1 MISKKISLIAMVSV
15 VAVASILYGVSE
27 TTPTVTR
34 VSVAQFGDFTF
45 AEKVE
50 RSHLVVIGT
59 VIDVGVK
66 IFPEDIIDVDEH
78 GNEYVFEHN
87 EIPKAEVTLQIL
99 EVLKD
104 DLDWSSDEVTFYD
117 DVNIAVGK
125 TDSKVTRFVS
135 QYAMDYQKGD
145 RGLFL
150 INDDHG
156 LNMLGYASFYP
167 IHDEK
172 DTITTELDQL
182 LEKAPIELSEA
193 KTIAQT
199 AGMDSLS
206 AEDGDGLEQIDS
218 RLSETK
224 AEIEII
230 SAQSRKIYASTPEVK
245 NQILN
250 AKQTIK
256 ESEIPYRGLG
266 TDFKNGALV
275 IGFQSQEIA
284 DQYIPTINT
293 MIGVPYYLEID
304 VQDEFLSCT
313 TRPSDCDSSVGG
325 IKISTQSSVAGS
337 ASGGKTVI
345 DTTLTNPVKEDRTA
359 LNSLEDAFD
368 SAETDMERESIKAEA
383 QNLLG
388 EPRSF
393 AADAQRTLQYGNA
406 KEVLTDS
413 IVEMPKQ
420 DGHNAIPFTQ
430 IGYSTRSGMLE
441 VGIHQDFATADN
453 MRQYESIIRAIIGD
467 QIDLR
472 ISNGGNY
479 WVTAQEEL
487 VEDLSGGKGIC
498 GPQTVS
504 VNGTCVPDYEAIC
517 GPETMVWG
525 GKCTSIDEVPYHRA
539 PEADCLIATA
549 SYGSELAPQV
559 QMLRE
564 VRDNILLSTYSGA
577 LFMDAF
583 NSVYYSF
590 SPQIAQLENENPVFR
605 EAVRAFITPMIST
618 LSVMTL
624 ASDGSE
630 SEVIFFGVSAIGL
643 IVGMYIVTPV
653 IVVWQVRKRIYT
665 NDEKLT

>member
-1 MISKKISLIAMVSV
+1 MFLFIN
-15 VAVASILYGVSE
+15 Y
-27 TTPTVTR
+27 
-34 VSVAQFGDFTF
+34 
-45 AEKVE
+45 
-50 RSHLVVIGT
+50 
-59 VIDVGVK
+59 
-66 IFPEDIIDVDEH
+66 EDL
-78 GNEYVFEHN
+78 GKST
-87 EIPKAEVTLQIL
+87 IP
-99 EVLKD
+99 
-104 DLDWSSDEVTFYD
+104 S
-117 DVNIAVGK
+117 
-125 TDSKVTRFVS
+125 TDK
-135 QYAMDYQKGD
+135 
-145 RGLFL
+145 GLFL

-156 LNMLGYASFYP
+156 LNISGYTSFYP
-167 IHDEK
+167 IYEGK
-172 DTITTELDQL
+172 DTITTELDKL
-182 LEKAPIELSEA
+182 LEKAPIELFEA
-193 KTIAQT
+193 KAVAQA
-199 AGMDSLS
+199 AGVNSLS

-256 ESEIPYRGLG
+256 ESEILYRGLG

-284 DQYIPTINT
+284 DQYIPAINT

-313 TRPSDCDSSVGG
+313 TRPSDCDPSVGG
-325 IKISTQSSVAGS
+325 VKISTQSSATGS

-345 DTTLTNPVKEDRTA
+345 DTTFTNPAKEDRTA

-368 SAETDMERESIKAEA
+368 SAETDTERESIKAEA
-383 QNLLG
+383 QNLLM
-388 EPRSF
+388 ELPSF
-393 AADAQRTLQYGNA
+393 AADAQRTLQYDNA
-406 KEVLTDS
+406 KEILTDS

-472 ISNGGNY
+472 ISNGGSY

-487 VEDLSGGKGIC
+487 VEDLSGGEGIC
-498 GPQTVS
+498 GPQTIV
-504 VNGTCVPDYEAIC
+504 VNGTCVADYEAIC
-517 GPETMVWG
+517 GSGATVVDE
-525 GKCTSIDEVPYHRA
+525 KCVGYGLATAKRTE
-539 PEADCLIATA
+539 DCLIATA
-549 SYGSELAPQV
+549 SYGSEMAPQV

-564 VRDNILLSTYSGA
+564 IRDNILLSTYSGT
-577 LFMDAF
+577 LFMNGF

-590 SPQIAQLENENPVFR
+590 SPQVAQLENDNPVFK
-605 EAVRAFITPMIST
+605 EAVKTFITPMIST

-624 ASDGSE
+624 ANEGSE
-630 SEVIFFGVSAIGL
+630 NEVIFFGVSVIGL

-653 IVVWQVRKRIYT
+653 IVVWQVRKRI
-665 NDEKLT
+665 

>member
-1 MISKKISLIAMVSV
+1 MINKKIGLTAAISLIV
-15 VAVASILYGVSE
+15 VASILYGVSE

-45 AEKVE
+45 ADQVE
-50 RSHLVVIGT
+50 RSHLVVIGIVT
-59 VIDVGVK
+59 DVGVK
-66 IFPEDIIDVDEH
+66 IFPEDIIDVDGH

-87 EIPKAEVTLQIL
+87 EIPKAEVTLRIL

-104 DLDWSSDEVTFYD
+104 DLGWSSDEVTFYD

-125 TDSKVTRFVS
+125 TDGQVTRFVS

-145 RGLFL
+145 NGLFL

-167 IHDEK
+167 IHDGK
-172 DTITTELDQL
+172 ATITTELDKL

-199 AGMDSLS
+199 AGTNSLS
-206 AEDGDGLEQIDS
+206 AEDKNGLEQIDS

-224 AEIEII
+224 AKIEII
-230 SAQSRKIYASTPEVK
+230 SAQSREIYASTPEVK

-313 TRPSDCDSSVGG
+313 TRPSDCDPSVGG
-325 IKISTQSSVAGS
+325 IKISTQSSATGS

-345 DTTLTNPVKEDRTA
+345 DTTLTNPVKEDRTV

-368 SAETDMERESIKAEA
+368 SAETDAEKESIMAEV

-393 AADAQRTLQYGNA
+393 AADVQRTLQYDNA
-406 KEVLTDS
+406 KEILTDS

-441 VGIHQDFATADN
+441 VKIHQDFATAEN

-479 WVTAQEEL
+479 WVAAQEEL
-487 VEDLSGGKGIC
+487 VEDLPGDEGIC
-498 GPQTVS
+498 GPQTIV
-504 VNGTCVPDYEAIC
+504 VNGTCVADYEAIC

-564 VRDNILLSTYSGA
+564 VRDNVLRSTYSGA

-590 SPQIAQLENENPVFR
+590 SPQVAQLENEHPIFR
-605 EAVRAFITPMIST
+605 EAVKAFITPMIST

-624 ASDGSE
+624 ANDGSE
-630 SEVIFFGVSAIGL
+630 SEVILFGVSTIGL
-643 IVGMYIVTPV
+643 IVGMYIAAPV
-653 IVVWQVRKRIYT
+653 IAVWQVRKRI
-665 NDEKLT
+665 

>member
-1 MISKKISLIAMVSV
+1 MINKKIGLTAAISLIV
-15 VAVASILYGVSE
+15 VASILYGVSE

-34 VSVAQFGDFTF
+34 VSVARFGDFTF
-45 AEKVE
+45 ADQVE
-50 RSHLVVIGT
+50 RSHLVVIGVVT
-59 VIDVGVK
+59 DVGVK

-99 EVLKD
+99 DVLKD
-104 DLDWSSDEVTFYD
+104 DLGWSSDEATFYD

-125 TDSKVTRFVS
+125 TDGQVTRFVS

-156 LNMLGYASFYP
+156 LNLSGYTSFYP
-167 IHDEK
+167 IHDGK
-172 DTITTELDQL
+172 DTITTELDKL

-199 AGMDSLS
+199 AGTDSLS
-206 AEDGDGLEQIDS
+206 AEDGDGLEQIDN
-218 RLSETK
+218 RLNETK
-224 AEIEII
+224 AKIEII
-230 SAQSRKIYASTPEVK
+230 SAQSREIYASTPEVK

-250 AKQTIK
+250 AKQAIK

-275 IGFQSQEIA
+275 IGFQSQDIA

-313 TRPSDCDSSVGG
+313 TRPSDCDPSVGG
-325 IKISTQSSVAGS
+325 IKISTQSSTTGS
-337 ASGGKTVI
+337 ASGEKTVI
-345 DTTLTNPVKEDRTA
+345 DTTLTNQVKEDRA
-359 LNSLEDAFD
+359 VLNSLEDAFD
-368 SAETDMERESIKAEA
+368 SAETDTERESIKAEA
-383 QNLLG
+383 QNLLM
-388 EPRSF
+388 EPPSF
-393 AADAQRTLQYGNA
+393 AADVQRTLQYDNA
-406 KEVLTDS
+406 KEILTDS
-413 IVEMPKQ
+413 IVKMPKQ

-453 MRQYESIIRAIIGD
+453 MRQYESIIRQIIGD

-472 ISNGGNY
+472 ISNGGDY
-479 WVTAQEEL
+479 WVAAQEEL
-487 VEDLSGGKGIC
+487 VEDLSGSEGIC
-498 GPQTVS
+498 GPQTIV
-504 VNGTCVPDYEAIC
+504 VNGTCVHDYETIC
-517 GPETMVWG
+517 GPGATVVDE
-525 GKCTSIDEVPYHRA
+525 KCVGSELPPREK
-539 PEADCLIATA
+539 PSEDCLIATA
-549 SYGSELAPQV
+549 SYGSEMAPQV

-590 SPQIAQLENENPVFR
+590 SPQVAQLENENPIFR
-605 EAVRAFITPMIST
+605 EAVKTFITPMIST

-624 ASDGSE
+624 ANEGSE
-630 SEVIFFGVSAIGL
+630 SEVILFGVSAIGL
-643 IVGMYIVTPV
+643 IVGMYIAAPV
-653 IVVWQVRKRIYT
+653 IAVWQVRKRI
-665 NDEKLT
+665 

>member
-1 MISKKISLIAMVSV
+1 MINKKIGLTAAISLIV
-15 VAVASILYGVSE
+15 VASILYGVSE
-27 TTPTVTR
+27 TTPAVTR

-45 AEKVE
+45 ADQVE
-50 RSHLVVIGT
+50 RSHLVVIGVVT
-59 VIDVGVK
+59 DVGVK

-87 EIPKAEVTLQIL
+87 EIPKAEVTLRIL

-104 DLDWSSDEVTFYD
+104 DLGWSSNEVTFYD

-135 QYAMDYQKGD
+135 QYAVDYQKGD
-145 RGLFL
+145 KGLFL

-156 LNMLGYASFYP
+156 PNISGYTSFYP
-167 IHDEK
+167 IYEGK
-172 DTITTELDQL
+172 DTITTELDKL

-193 KTIAQT
+193 KAIAQA
-199 AGMDSLS
+199 AGANSLS
-206 AEDGDGLEQIDS
+206 AEDWDGLEQIDS
-218 RLSETK
+218 RLSEAK

-256 ESEIPYRGLG
+256 ESEILYRGLG

-284 DQYIPTINT
+284 DQYIPAINT
-293 MIGVPYYLEID
+293 MIGVQYYLEIN

-313 TRPSDCDSSVGG
+313 TRPSDCDPSVGG
-325 IKISTQSSVAGS
+325 VKISTQSSATGS

-345 DTTLTNPVKEDRTA
+345 DTTFPNPVKEDRTA

-368 SAETDMERESIKAEA
+368 GAETDTERESIKAEA
-383 QNLLG
+383 QNLLM
-388 EPRSF
+388 ELPSF

-406 KEVLTDS
+406 KEILTDS
-413 IVEMPKQ
+413 IVKMPKQ
-420 DGHNAIPFTQ
+420 DGHHAIPFTQ

-453 MRQYESIIRAIIGD
+453 MRQYGSIIRAIIGD

-472 ISNGGNY
+472 ISNGGSY
-479 WVTAQEEL
+479 WVAAQEEL
-487 VEDLSGGKGIC
+487 VEDLSGDEGIC

-504 VNGTCVPDYEAIC
+504 VNGTCVPDYEVIC
-517 GPETMVWG
+517 GPRTMLID
-525 GKCTSIDEVPYHRA
+525 GKCHPDAVLTAVHK
-539 PEADCLIATA
+539 DCLIATA

-564 VRDNILLSTYSGA
+564 IRDNILFSTYSGT

-605 EAVRAFITPMIST
+605 EAVKIFITPMISV

-624 ASDGSE
+624 ANEGSE
-630 SEVIFFGVSAIGL
+630 SDVVFFGVSTVGL
-643 IVGMYIVTPV
+643 VVGMYIVTPV
-653 IVVWQVRKRIYT
+653 IVVWQVRKRI
-665 NDEKLT
+665 

>member
-27 TTPTVTR
+27 TTHTVTR

-99 EVLKD
+99 KVLKD

-125 TDSKVTRFVS
+125 TDGQVTRFVS

-145 RGLFL
+145 NGLFL

-172 DTITTELDQL
+172 DTITTELDKL

-199 AGMDSLS
+199 AGTDSLS
-206 AEDGDGLEQIDS
+206 AEDGDGLEQIDN
-218 RLSETK
+218 RLNETK
-224 AEIEII
+224 AKIKII
-230 SAQSRKIYASTPEVK
+230 SAQSREIYASTPEVK

-325 IKISTQSSVAGS
+325 VKISTQSSVAGS

-368 SAETDMERESIKAEA
+368 SAETDTERESIKAEA
-383 QNLLG
+383 QNLLR
-388 EPRSF
+388 ELPSF
-393 AADAQRTLQYGNA
+393 AADVQRTLQYGNA
-406 KEVLTDS
+406 KEILTDS
-413 IVEMPKQ
+413 IVKMPKQ

-441 VGIHQDFATADN
+441 VRIHQDFATADN

-467 QIDLR
+467 HIDLR
-472 ISNGGNY
+472 ISNGGSY

-498 GPQTVS
+498 GPQTIV
-504 VNGTCVPDYEAIC
+504 VNGTCVADYEAIC
-517 GPETMVWG
+517 GPGATVVDE
-525 GKCTSIDEVPYHRA
+525 KCVGYELVVTKRSE
-539 PEADCLIATA
+539 DCLIATA

-590 SPQIAQLENENPVFR
+590 SPQVAQLENENPIFR
-605 EAVRAFITPMIST
+605 EAVKTFITPMIST
-618 LSVMTL
+618 LSVMTF
-624 ASDGSE
+624 ANEGSE
-630 SEVIFFGVSAIGL
+630 SEVIFFGVSTIGL

-653 IVVWQVRKRIYT
+653 IVVWQVRKRI
-665 NDEKLT
+665 

>member
-1 MISKKISLIAMVSV
+1 MINKKIGLTAAISLIV
-15 VAVASILYGVSE
+15 VASILYGVSE
-27 TTPTVTR
+27 TTPAVTR

-117 DVNIAVGK
+117 DVNIAIGK
-125 TDSKVTRFVS
+125 TDSQVTRFVS

-145 RGLFL
+145 NGLFL

-167 IHDEK
+167 IHDGK
-172 DTITTELDQL
+172 ATITTELDKL

-193 KTIAQT
+193 KTIAQA
-199 AGMDSLS
+199 AGTDSLS

-218 RLSETK
+218 RLNETK
-224 AEIEII
+224 AKIEII
-230 SAQSRKIYASTPEVK
+230 SALSREIYASTPEVK

-250 AKQTIK
+250 AKQAIK

-275 IGFQSQEIA
+275 IGFKSQEIA

-313 TRPSDCDSSVGG
+313 TRPSDCDPSVGG
-325 IKISTQSSVAGS
+325 VKISTQSSATGS

-345 DTTLTNPVKEDRTA
+345 DTTLTNPVKEDRTV

-368 SAETDMERESIKAEA
+368 SAETDAERESIKAEA
-383 QNLLG
+383 QNLLM
-388 EPRSF
+388 ELPSF
-393 AADAQRTLQYGNA
+393 AADVQRTLQYDNA
-406 KEVLTDS
+406 KEILTDS
-413 IVEMPKQ
+413 IVKMPKQ

-441 VGIHQDFATADN
+441 VGIHQDFATAEN
-453 MRQYESIIRAIIGD
+453 MRQYESIIRQIIGD

-472 ISNGGNY
+472 ISNGGSY

-487 VEDLSGGKGIC
+487 VEDLPGDEGIC

-504 VNGTCVPDYEAIC
+504 VNGTCVPDYEVIC
-517 GPETMVWG
+517 GPKTGFVD
-525 GKCTSIDEVPYHRA
+525 GKCHKLIGIQHSRS
-539 PEADCLIATA
+539 CLIATA

-577 LFMDAF
+577 LFMDGF

-590 SPQIAQLENENPVFR
+590 SPQVAQLENEHPIFR
-605 EAVRAFITPMIST
+605 EAVKAFITPMIST

-624 ASDGSE
+624 ANEGSE
-630 SEVIFFGVSAIGL
+630 SEVIFFGVSTIGL
-643 IVGMYIVTPV
+643 IVGMYIAAPV
-653 IVVWQVRKRIYT
+653 IAVWQVRKRI
-665 NDEKLT
+665 